1 MGTAGSGKTV
11 IGSALATALGVR
23 FVEGDA
29 FHPPD
34 NVEKMRSGQP
44 LDDTDRHG
52 WLLAL
57 GAELEAARD
66 AGRGVVMSCSALK
79 RRYRDLLRAGDD
91 SVRFVFLTGDTRLL
105 RERLQSRAGHYMPVS
120 LLDSQLEALE
130 VPATDESA
138 WTFDIGETPATIVA
152 SIMARLTDSRTEAT

>member
-11 IGSALATALGVR
+11 IGSTLAAALGVP

-34 NVEKMRSGQP
+34 NVEKMRSGRP
-44 LDDTDRHG
+44 LDDTDRHE

-66 AGRGVVMSCSALK
+66 AGTGVVMSCSALK

-91 SVRFVFLTGDTRLL
+91 SVRFIFLTGEAALL
-105 RERLQSRAGHYMPVS
+105 RERLQSRTGHYMPVS
-120 LLDSQLEALE
+120 LLDSQLDALE
-130 VPATDESA
+130 VPATDEGA
-138 WTFDIGETPATIVA
+138 WTFDIRESPATIVA
-152 SIMARLTDSRTEAT
+152 SIMARLADSRAGAT